1 MQALNPK
8 KVSAAL
14 QALRGKNPAG
24 EHMGAKLLFF
34 FGIVVTHGAVGAAL
48 MRQDGPLTHVLVST
62 STSTCVQSPT
72 PLPYFG
78 RQGDLE
84 MLAQVL
90 PAENASGVTRP

>member
-1 MQALNPK
+1 
-8 KVSAAL
+8 
-14 QALRGKNPAG
+14 
-24 EHMGAKLLFF
+24 MGAKLLFF

-48 MRQDGPLTHVLVST
+48 MRQESPLAHAAV
-62 STSTCVQSPT
+62 STCVQSPS

-90 PAENASGVTRP
+90 AVENDAEVMRP

>member
-14 QALRGKNPAG
+14 QALRGKIPAG
-24 EHMGAKLLFF
+24 EHMGPKLLFF
-34 FGIVVTHGAVGAAL
+34 FGIVVTHGALGAAL
-48 MRQDGPLTHVLVST
+48 MRQQSPLTPVSV

-78 RQGDLE
+78 RQGELE

-90 PAENASGVTRP
+90 PAENDSGASRP